1 MPDNTDEKH
10 LDNTTNNQSENPS
23 DEVVPIKDKG
33 AINPNQET
41 ENMETHAQELHKAPG
56 HGLKHYLFEFLILF
70 LAVFCGFLAE
80 NYRENKVEHQ
90 RAQEL
95 VASLLEDLQHD
106 TAQLNMLIKYRE
118 TKKLNLD
125 SLNGLLQSPLETI
138 DRNSFYSNLLYTT
151 QIFLFNQAS
160 GTISQLKNAGYL
172 RYFSDDKLIKMI
184 SDYEYQT
191 QDFKLT
197 ESTELEWTSHKLI
210 DFWALNLDNSMITER
225 LYIINKHLE
234 GTGISFYKPDGL
246 RNLKAILN
254 ELDFFNHAMEY
265 EVYPIQKKEA
275 CKLMDYLHQQFH
287 LK

>member
-1 MPDNTDEKH
+1 MNEEEDIDQTPKSNNTPEDVNDNASQEHAIERSK
-10 LDNTTNNQSENPS
+10 TNS
-23 DEVVPIKDKG
+23 
-33 AINPNQET
+33 
-41 ENMETHAQELHKAPG
+41 ENMEVHAHDIHKAPG
-56 HGLKHYLFEFLILF
+56 YGWKHYIFEFLMLF

-118 TKKLNLD
+118 IKRLNLD
-125 SLNGLLQSPLETI
+125 SLNILLQSPLETI
-138 DRNSFYSNLLYTT
+138 ERNSFYGNLSQTT
-151 QIFLFNQAS
+151 QIYTFNQAS

-172 RYFSDDKLIKMI
+172 RYFSDDKLIRMI

-210 DFWALNLDNSMITER
+210 DFWATNLDNSSLTEMF
-225 LYIINKHLE
+225 IENKHLE
-234 GTGISFYKPDGL
+234 GTGISFYKPDGM
-246 RNLKAILN
+246 RNLNAILN
-254 ELDFFNHAMEY
+254 EIRFFNNAMQY
-265 EVYPIQKKEA
+265 DAYPIQKKEA
-275 CKLMDYLHQQFH
+275 GKLMDYLHQQFH

>member
-1 MPDNTDEKH
+1 MADNTDDKP
-10 LDNTTNNQSENPS
+10 LDNPTNTQPDNHS
-23 DEVVPIKDKG
+23 DEIILTKDTG
-33 AINPNQET
+33 TINPNQET
-41 ENMETHAQELHKAPG
+41 ENMEVHAHDLHKAPG
-56 HGLKHYLFEFLILF
+56 QGWKHYIFEFLMLF
-70 LAVFCGFLAE
+70 FAVFCGFLAE

-118 TKKLNLD
+118 IKRLNLD
-125 SLNGLLQSPLETI
+125 SLNILLQSPLETI
-138 DRNSFYSNLLYTT
+138 ERNSFYGNLLQTT
-151 QIFLFNQAS
+151 QIYTFNQAS

-172 RYFSDDKLIKMI
+172 RYFSDDKLIRMI

-210 DFWALNLDNSMITER
+210 DFWATNLDNSSLTEMF
-225 LYIINKHLE
+225 IENKHLE
-234 GTGISFYKPDGL
+234 GTGISFYKPDGM
-246 RNLKAILN
+246 RNLNAILN
-254 ELDFFNHAMEY
+254 EIRFFNNAMQY
-265 EVYPIQKKEA
+265 DAYPIQKKEA
-275 CKLMDYLHQQFH
+275 GKLMDYLHQQFH

>member
-1 MPDNTDEKH
+1 MAENTDEEH
-10 LDNTTNNQSENPS
+10 LENPTTIQSENPA
-23 DEVVPIKDKG
+23 DEIIPANDTDT
-33 AINPNQET
+33 INQNQET

-56 HGLKHYLFEFLILF
+56 YGLKHYLFEFLMLF

-118 TKKLNLD
+118 IKRLNLD
-125 SLNGLLQSPLETI
+125 SLNILLQSPLETI
-138 DRNSFYSNLLYTT
+138 ERNSFYGNLLQTT
-151 QIFLFNQAS
+151 QIYTFNQAS

-172 RYFSDDKLIKMI
+172 RYFSDDKLIRMI

-210 DFWALNLDNSMITER
+210 DFWATNLDNSSLTEMF
-225 LYIINKHLE
+225 IENKHLE
-234 GTGISFYKPDGL
+234 GTGISFYKPDGM
-246 RNLKAILN
+246 RNLNAILN
-254 ELDFFNHAMEY
+254 EIRFFNNAMQY
-265 EVYPIQKKEA
+265 DAYPIQKKEA
-275 CKLMDYLHQQFH
+275 GKLMDYLHQQFH